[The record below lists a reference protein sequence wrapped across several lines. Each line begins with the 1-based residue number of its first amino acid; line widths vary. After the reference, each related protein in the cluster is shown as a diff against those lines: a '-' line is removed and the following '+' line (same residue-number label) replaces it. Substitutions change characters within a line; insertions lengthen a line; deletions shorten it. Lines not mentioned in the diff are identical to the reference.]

1 MTTISEIPI
10 FAILLIL
17 EHLASTNF
25 VDFFNIFKTW
35 SATQRTTTIRDTF
48 TYFPVEE
55 LYTWGRHSNITARN
69 MLLQFM
75 QIAGSYGSNKAIF
88 YVQFRIVLQR
98 DNELFGH
105 YNQSYG
111 MLRELSGKNHIL
123 SKITINVLDI
133 YYFPGKRQDA
143 ITELTKMTRD
153 PTITKAIPRMIQM
166 L

>member
-1 MTTISEIPI
+1 
-10 FAILLIL
+10 
-17 EHLASTNF
+17 
-25 VDFFNIFKTW
+25 
-35 SATQRTTTIRDTF
+35 
-48 TYFPVEE
+48 
-55 LYTWGRHSNITARN
+55 